1 MGVGCHSVGGYSV
14 NHDRGRAGDC
24 RCGVKCQCALINR
37 VRAEERERK
46 MAAADI
52 AFLDAVDAR
61 AKLAQ
66 AEAEAEEAEAYWQDS
81 LTQWLDVDTA
91 RLKELRE
98 MKRQLQNIRN
108 QIADEIMAK
117 HGGVMCYHAPAADV
131 SYRVCT
137 HLEDAAT
144 ARGEQ

>member
-1 MGVGCHSVGGYSV
+1 
-14 NHDRGRAGDC
+14 
-24 RCGVKCQCALINR
+24 VKCQCALINR
-37 VRAEERERK
+37 FRTEEREKK

-52 AFLDAVDAR
+52 AFLDAVQAR
-61 AKLAQ
+61 EEVLQLRQDLMLSCADVAALR
-66 AEAEAEEAEAYWQDS
+66 AEADESEAYWQDS
-81 LTQWLDVDTA
+81 LSQWLDVDTQ
-91 RLKELRE
+91 RLRELRE
-98 MKRQLQNIRN
+98 MKRQLEKIRT
-108 QIADEIMAK
+108 QIADEIMAA